1 MKRASTI
8 LLLILT
14 AVSPAIASESDAV
27 AISQNIRQRHMPYG
41 TIIDPVFKAPDSNE
55 IDYYSRGGD
64 SAIWTGHYLA
74 AESFRYAVT
83 HSPEALDNVRSALAG
98 ARLLVDITG
107 DNLLARCLIPTGS
120 SYAARLVDEE
130 KGHGVRKATL
140 NGQEYYWIGNTS
152 RDQYS
157 GIFFGLGVAY
167 DVVDDSQVRAE
178 ISDLVTRLLDFLVA
192 RNWLV
197 VMPDGS
203 ISTSFSGRAEQRLSF
218 LQVGRH
224 VNPSRFDSRYSDH
237 RAFYSEFVLL
247 PISTDVLDDHSSYF
261 KFNLD
266 TINFYNLIRLENSS
280 SYRDTYLRA
289 YDVLRRTTDDHGN
302 AHFNVIDYA
311 LRGLSS
317 RRDVETRE
325 LLDQWLMRLPRRD
338 NFLDWRGDP
347 RYPACGAD
355 KACAPIPL
363 VDRIRT
369 DFLWQRSPFLL
380 YGGGSG
386 RIETA
391 GIDYILPYWM
401 ARYYGIITEGLRIP
415 PRPRRP

>member
-14 AVSPAIASESDAV
+14 AVAPAIASESDAV

-41 TIIDPVFKAPDSNE
+41 TIIDPVFKAADSNE

-64 SAIWTGHYLA
+64 SAICTGHYLA

-83 HSPEALDNVRSALAG
+83 HSAEALDNVRSALAG

-107 DNLLARCLIPTGS
+107 NNLLARCLIPTGS
-120 SYAARLVDEE
+120 PYAARLVDEE

-167 DVVDDSQVRAE
+167 DVVDDSQVRVE
-178 ISDLVTRLLDFLVA
+178 ISDLVTRLLDFLIA

-203 ISTSFSGRAEQRLSF
+203 VSSSFSGRAEQRLSF

-247 PISTDVLDDHSSYF
+247 PISTDVLDDHNSYF

-280 SYRDTYLRA
+280 S
-289 YDVLRRTTDDHGN
+289 
-302 AHFNVIDYA
+302 
-311 LRGLSS
+311 
-317 RRDVETRE
+317 
-325 LLDQWLMRLPRRD
+325 
-338 NFLDWRGDP
+338 
-347 RYPACGAD
+347 
-355 KACAPIPL
+355 
-363 VDRIRT
+363 
-369 DFLWQRSPFLL
+369 
-380 YGGGSG
+380 
-386 RIETA
+386 
-391 GIDYILPYWM
+391 
-401 ARYYGIITEGLRIP
+401 
-415 PRPRRP
+415 